1 MPAEK
6 DSAVVGKAGEFLD
19 ETQAEYAI
27 QDAIK
32 MADQL
37 QESDIIHPENIV
49 LDLDDFDERLDSLG
63 RDLRDDE
70 DP

>member
-1 MPAEK
+1 
-6 DSAVVGKAGEFLD
+6 
-19 ETQAEYAI
+19 
-27 QDAIK
+27 